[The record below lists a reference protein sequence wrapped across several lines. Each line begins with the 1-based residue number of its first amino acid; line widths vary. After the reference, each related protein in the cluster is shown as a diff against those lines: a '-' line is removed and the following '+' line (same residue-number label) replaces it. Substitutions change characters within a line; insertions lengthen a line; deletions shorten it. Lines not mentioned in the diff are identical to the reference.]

1 MASKKDLAPLLKAA
15 KAQGWT
21 VEIRRGGH
29 LCWKSPHG
37 ATPYFSSSTP
47 GDCRAIKN
55 ITKHLQGLG
64 LDLTTD
70 RRATAKA

>member
-1 MASKKDLAPLLKAA
+1 MASKKDLNPLLKAA

-21 VEIRRGGH
+21 VETRRGGH

-37 ATPYFSSSTP
+37 GTPYFSSSTP
-47 GDCRAIKN
+47 GDHRAVMN

-64 LDLTTD
+64 LNMATD
-70 RRATAKA
+70 KRAAAKA